1 MIHEMQPKVPATG
14 IGGAGIFQNTTD
26 PGICEHHRNC
36 VYWPVQRR
44 TVEIPFINVNFPN
57 DGGVTGNPEFVILN
71 TTLRAHCEALYKFI
85 QRNWATSN
93 IFYVRRSQPGR

>member
-1 MIHEMQPKVPATG
+1 MGYVTAPEL
-14 IGGAGIFQNTTD
+14 
-26 PGICEHHRNC
+26 
-36 VYWPVQRR
+36 R
-44 TVEIPFINVNFPN
+44 TLASAAEEREIPFINVNFPN

-93 IFYVRRSQPGR
+93 IFYVRRANPGRRPAKILFCRN